1 MGIAQTSVVKIM
13 HVRVHVR
20 VRVQVQML
28 AGVCVTKLCKQFQIT
43 KYLLKDFDSLVSS
56 TCTIYEAGELV

>member
-13 HVRVHVR
+13 HVRVHVH

-28 AGVCVTKLCKQFQIT
+28 AGVCVTKLCKQYQIT
-43 KYLLKDFDSLVSS
+43 KYLLKDFDS
-56 TCTIYEAGELV
+56 